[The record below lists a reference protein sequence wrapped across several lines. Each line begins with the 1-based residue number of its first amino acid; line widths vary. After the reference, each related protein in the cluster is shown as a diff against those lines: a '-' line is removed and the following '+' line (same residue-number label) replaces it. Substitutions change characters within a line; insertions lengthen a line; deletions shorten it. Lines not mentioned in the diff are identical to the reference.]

1 MDRLRKELACN
12 DEAGKISEGAALWW
26 EKKGSRA
33 NMEDMVFILSDAKVK
48 HTEQERKVLIENF
61 CFIRNYEKNNN
72 QSWGKESTDKGAKLS
87 IIEGGWKLELVKKSS
102 NITRQCW
109 KTLNVFFKLHVST
122 QRKKL
127 QLYKRM

>member
-1 MDRLRKELACN
+1 
-12 DEAGKISEGAALWW
+12 
-26 EKKGSRA
+26 
-33 NMEDMVFILSDAKVK
+33 MEDMVFILSDAKVK

-72 QSWGKESTDKGAKLS
+72 QLEMGKQSWGKESTDKGAKLS